1 MADYVWWFLLVGIVL
16 GGAIV
21 ALLSIDFS
29 RREQDIEGDEREAEA
44 TLIARQLAINGQ
56 RVPPATVAQVL
67 QAHRDYRRLPP
78 PDRFELAGT
87 PDAAGPADSAG
98 DGDPDGE
105 ADDVGDDRGGGAD
118 EDLAP
123 A

>member
-21 ALLSIDFS
+21 ALLSMDFS
-29 RREQDIEGDEREAEA
+29 RREADLEGDEREAEA
-44 TLIARQLAINGQ
+44 SLIAAQLTATGRAID
-56 RVPPATVAQVL
+56 PPMVALVL
-67 QAHRDYRRLPP
+67 RAHRDYRRLPP
-78 PDRFELAGT
+78 PDRIELA
-87 PDAAGPADSAG
+87 DSGG
-98 DGDPDGE
+98 DGDPDRE
-105 ADDVGDDRGGGAD
+105 ADDVGDDRGRGPD